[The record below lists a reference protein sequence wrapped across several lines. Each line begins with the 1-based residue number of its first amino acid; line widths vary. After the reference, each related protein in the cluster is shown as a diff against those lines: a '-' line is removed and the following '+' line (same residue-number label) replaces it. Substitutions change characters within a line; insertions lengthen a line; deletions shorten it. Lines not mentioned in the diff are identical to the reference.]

1 MQTKPVLLMPDD
13 RHPADQAVTLPKK
26 QRKSICILDEA
37 VVGRISDGQH
47 LYDDAAYVFRAT
59 DARPRQTEFNNAGV
73 DVSPALNGCLGFTEL
88 DGEKDRV
95 SWQFID
101 DVEVPAARGA
111 PWSPPRP

>member
-1 MQTKPVLLMPDD
+1 MQPVRPQPHVFGDH
-13 RHPADQAVTLPKK
+13 RRVA
-26 QRKSICILDEA
+26 R
-37 VVGRISDGQH
+37 VGFGAGQH
-47 LYDDAAYVFRAT
+47 LAVAT
-59 DARPRQTEFNNAGV
+59 DAPPRQTEFNNAGV

-88 DGEKDRV
+88 DSEKDRV